1 MSAGAER
8 RMRAGQG
15 AWHAIVARL
24 RDPAVSAV
32 LAFVVA
38 FSLAGVVA
46 TFVTRQWQ
54 AAAEVRFTR
63 RAAALHETLRQA
75 LIADESILRGA
86 RALLEQTP
94 GPDPA
99 TWKHFVA
106 AIDLDN
112 SRSAITALGY
122 VTLYA
127 NPAAGAAGSAEVATQ
142 WAGLSAN
149 LPANAFAQTDATR
162 AARRYAAETGNAAL
176 AALPALAN
184 APPLLTLWLPVYE
197 TAPDAQGNARKV
209 IGFAVALLDARRLF
223 APLVAADPGLVFS
236 ARIGTP
242 PLDLYTGERGVED
255 EVLPGKRFR
264 RNDPFVFGGATLAL
278 DVSADASPVLTG
290 AAACA
295 TAILL
300 AGALG
305 AAAFA
310 FFAQRLMR
318 VHLAPTKAA
327 GDARLNEAR
336 MMGII
341 RSSMEAIVTV
351 DDTQRV
357 VIFNPA
363 AEQVFGLSA
372 MEAIGSPLSRFIPE
386 RFRAAHAQHVEQFG
400 ETGVTERQMGRPQRV
415 LHGLRA
421 NGEEF
426 PIEASISQIRDDS
439 GKLFTVVLR
448 DITERVRAEE
458 ALTRSREELREL
470 SANLQNVREA
480 EKTRIARE
488 LHDDLG
494 QQLTALKIDL
504 SALERRLG
512 ESDTSDVPARLAG
525 MRNLIDSTVGALRR
539 IAADLRPV
547 MLDDLGLVP
556 AIEWL
561 ANDFTNRYGIAV
573 ERDLDADAEM
583 FSNAASSALF
593 RIVQEALTNVAR
605 HADASLVEI
614 SLKVDGPGCVLRIA
628 DDGLGATGDP
638 ADPASTQR
646 NALRDK
652 SFGLLGIRE
661 RAHMLDGTVS
671 IATAPGKGFAMTITF
686 ALHALLPEEAAS

>member
-1 MSAGAER
+1 MSAGADR
-8 RMRAGQG
+8 HMRAGQG
-15 AWHAIVARL
+15 ARPAIVARL

-38 FSLAGVVA
+38 FALAGVVA

-54 AAAEVRFTR
+54 AAAEQRFSR
-63 RAAALHETLRQA
+63 RAAALHETLTQA
-75 LIADESILRGA
+75 LVANEAILRGA
-86 RALLEQTP
+86 RAVLEQTP

-99 TWKHFVA
+99 AWKHFVS

-122 VTLYA
+122 VTPHA
-127 NPAAGAAGSAEVATQ
+127 SPSAGAAEGPGVTAQ
-142 WAGLSAN
+142 WAGLSATV
-149 LPANAFAQTDATR
+149 PANAFAETVATR

-176 AALPALAN
+176 AAVPEIAN
-184 APPLLTLWLPVYE
+184 APPLLTFWLPVYE
-197 TAPDAQGNARKV
+197 TAPDAQGNAQKV
-209 IGFAVALLDARRLF
+209 IGFAVAVLDAQRLF
-223 APLVAADPGLVFS
+223 APLVAADPGLAIS

-242 PLDLYTGERGVED
+242 ALHLYTSERGEED
-255 EVLPGKRFR
+255 EVLPGQRFR
-264 RNDPFVFGGATLAL
+264 RSDSLVFGGATLAF
-278 DVSADASPVLTG
+278 DVSAEASPLLTG

-300 AGALG
+300 AGLLG
-305 AAAFA
+305 AAALA
-310 FFAQRLMR
+310 FLSQRLMR
-318 VHLAPTKAA
+318 ANLAPPKVA

-351 DDTQRV
+351 DETQRV

-372 MEAIGSPLSRFIPE
+372 MEAIGSPISRFIPE
-386 RFRAAHAQHVEQFG
+386 RFRAAHEQHVEQFG

-415 LHGLRA
+415 LHGLRT

-439 GKLFTVVLR
+439 GKLFTVMLR

-458 ALTRSREELREL
+458 ALKRSREELREL

-504 SALERRLG
+504 SALEHRLG
-512 ESDTSDVPARLAG
+512 EDDAADVPARLAG
-525 MRNLIDSTVGALRR
+525 MRNLIDSTVGSLRR

-561 ANDFTNRYGIAV
+561 TNDFTNRYGIAV
-573 ERDLDADAEM
+573 DCDLDADATN
-583 FSNAASSALF
+583 FSNDASSALF

-605 HADASLVEI
+605 HADANLVEI
-614 SLKVDGPGCVLRIA
+614 TLKVDGPLCVLRIA

-638 ADPASTQR
+638 ADRQR
-646 NALRDK
+646 DALRDK

-661 RAHMLDGTVS
+661 RARMLDGTVS
-671 IATAPGKGFAMTITF
+671 IDTAPGKGFAMTITF

>member
-1 MSAGAER
+1 MSASAKRDLRGGA
-8 RMRAGQG
+8 RARPG
-15 AWHAIVARL
+15 IVSRL
-24 RDPAVSAV
+24 RDPAVSAA
-32 LAFVVA
+32 LAFIVA
-38 FSLAGVVA
+38 CALAGAVA

-54 AAAEVRFTR
+54 AAAEQRFTR
-63 RAAALHETLRQA
+63 RAAALRATLEQT
-75 LIADESILRGA
+75 LIADEAMLRGA
-86 RALLEQTP
+86 RALLAQTP
-94 GPDPA
+94 PPDPA
-99 TWKHFVA
+99 AWKRYVS
-106 AIDLDN
+106 AIDLDRA
-112 SRSAITALGY
+112 RSAVIALGY
-122 VTLYA
+122 DALRA
-127 NPAAGAAGSAEVATQ
+127 DPAAAAGAGTGATTQ
-142 WAGLSAN
+142 WAGLTSTV
-149 LPANAFAQTDATR
+149 PENALVETVATR

-176 AALPALAN
+176 AAVPGLAN
-184 APPLLTLWLPVYE
+184 APPLLTLWLPVYAASSE
-197 TAPDAQGNARKV
+197 AQGDARKV
-209 IGFAVALLDARRLF
+209 VGFAVALLDARRLF
-223 APLVAADPGLVFS
+223 EPLVAADPGITVS

-242 PLDLYTGERGVED
+242 PLDLYTSARGEED
-255 EVLPGKRFR
+255 EVLPGIRFR
-264 RNDPFVFGGATLAL
+264 RSDSFVFGGATLTLA
-278 DVSADASPVLTG
+278 VSADGSPLLTG

-300 AGALG
+300 AGVLA

-310 FFAQRLMR
+310 LLVHRLMR
-318 VHLAPTKAA
+318 AAPSPAVVA

-351 DDTQRV
+351 DETQCV

-363 AEQVFGLSA
+363 AEQVFGISA

-400 ETGVTERQMGRPQRV
+400 VTGVTERQMGRPQRV
-415 LHGLRA
+415 LYGLRA

-426 PIEASISQIRDDS
+426 PIEASISQIRDHS
-439 GKLFTVVLR
+439 GKLFTVMMR
-448 DITERVRAEE
+448 DITQRVRAEE
-458 ALTRSREELREL
+458 AITRSREELREL

-512 ESDTSDVPARLAG
+512 ENLASDVPARLAG
-525 MRNLIDSTVGALRR
+525 MRNLIDSTVAALRR

-561 ANDFTNRYGIAV
+561 ANDFTDRYGIVV
-573 ERDLDADAEM
+573 ERDLDTDAAM
-583 FSNAASSALF
+583 FSNAAASALF

-605 HADASLVEI
+605 HADASFVEI
-614 SLKVDGPGCVLRIA
+614 TLRVEGPSCVLRIA

-638 ADPASTQR
+638 ADRQR

-671 IATAPGKGFAMTITF
+671 IDTAPGKGFAMTITF
-686 ALHALLPEEAAS
+686 AVHALQSEEAAS